1 MSQSIYFIESIVDV
15 SEKIEKLLATNI
27 PLTMTDEDIT
37 RHTACFKC
45 NLCTCDVNNL
55 TRIRDH
61 DHLTGKFRQTLC
73 NRCNLSLKQP
83 KYVPVFL
90 HNLSNYDAHFIV
102 TELGYD
108 SHRIKVIPN
117 SEEKF
122 VTFSKYISNNFTIR
136 FVDTFR
142 FMATSL
148 STLAANLISPN
159 LEKFRLTAKYF
170 TNKDLPLVTRKGVYP
185 YDFTDDWAK
194 LEQLTL
200 PAIEDFYSTL
210 TEEHIKDTEY
220 QFAKDVWSHF
230 NCKTLGEYSDLYLKI
245 DVLLLADVFENFRDL
260 CLNTYNLDPAYYFT
274 APGFS
279 FDAMLKHTAIKLEL
293 LSDYEMLLMFEN
305 GIRGGLTQATMRYAK
320 PNNERTPD
328 YNPTDPKSWL
338 VYQDCNNLYGW
349 AMSQFMPYGGFKWV
363 KPSLDGLADLNATSP
378 IGRIYE
384 VDIAY
389 PEELHDKHND
399 LPFLPQNSI
408 PSGSK
413 VRKLMA
419 TFEPKKN
426 YIVHY
431 RNLQQALNNGLI
443 VEKVHRVVQFKQ
455 SPWLASYIALNT
467 EMRKKAKN
475 TFERDFFKL
484 LNNAVFGKTMEN
496 VRQRMEMKLVSCD
509 RRLQK
514 LINKST
520 FKHCT
525 TYSENLN
532 AVSLENKIIHF
543 CKPIYIG
550 LAVLDISKSL
560 MYDYHYNVMQKHY
573 GDKIE
578 LMYTDT
584 DSLVYYIQ
592 TNDFYEDLKNND
604 NLFERMDT
612 SNLPEDHPC
621 FISERKKIPG
631 LFSDE
636 TDGLIMTEFCAL
648 RAKSYAY
655 ILDGREKIKAKGI
668 RRHVVKNHMTFND
681 HKKCLFGEEEEMDV
695 RRENVS
701 IRSFKHRL
709 MTIKSNKLTF
719 NNFDDKRVILED
731 KIHTLA
737 HGHNLTKIHR

>member
-1 MSQSIYFIESIVDV
+1 MQKHRTMSYGFIVKASENVLLELLKQFGIPTEPVIYRGSENKQDVAKHFMESIVDV
-15 SEKIEKLLATNI
+15 SEKIEKLLTTNSSLI
-27 PLTMTDEDIT
+27 MTYEDIT
-37 RHTACFKC
+37 RHTSCFKC
-45 NLCTCDVNNL
+45 NLCKCDVNSR

-61 DHLTGKFRQTLC
+61 DHLTGKFRQTLY
-73 NRCNLSLKQP
+73 NSCNLSLKQP

-108 SHRIKVIPN
+108 SHRIKIIPN

-122 VTFSKYISNNFTIR
+122 LTFSKYISNNFTIR

-142 FMATSL
+142 FMATGL
-148 STLAANLISPN
+148 STLATNLITSD
-159 LEKFRLTAKYF
+159 LDKFRIIAKHF
-170 TNKDLPLVTRKGVYP
+170 SNNDLPLVTRKGLFP
-185 YDFTDDWAK
+185 YDFTDDWSK
-194 LEQLTL
+194 LEQTTL
-200 PAIEDFYSTL
+200 PIIEDFYSIL
-210 TEEHIKDTEY
+210 TKEHIKDTEY

-230 NCKTLGEYSDLYLKI
+230 NCRMLGEYSDLYLKI
-245 DVLLLADVFENFRDL
+245 DVLLLADVFDNFRDL

-279 FDAMLKHTAIKLEL
+279 FDAMLKYSIKLEL

-305 GIRGGLTQATMRYAK
+305 GIRGGLTQASMRYAK
-320 PNNERTPD
+320 SNNERTPD
-328 YNPTDPKSWL
+328 YNPRDPKSWL

-349 AMSQFMPYGGFKWV
+349 AMSQCMPYGGFNWV
-363 KPSLDGLADLNATSP
+363 EPSLAGLEDLNDTSP

-389 PEELHDKHND
+389 PEELHDKHSD

-419 TFEPKKN
+419 TFKPKKN

-443 VEKVHRVVQFKQ
+443 VEKVHRVIQFKQ

-475 TFERDFFKL
+475 AFEKNFFKL
-484 LNNAVFGKTMEN
+484 LNNAVFG
-496 VRQRMEMKLVSCD
+496 
-509 RRLQK
+509 
-514 LINKST
+514 
-520 FKHCT
+520 
-525 TYSENLN
+525 
-532 AVSLENKIIHF
+532 
-543 CKPIYIG
+543 
-550 LAVLDISKSL
+550 LAVLGISKSL

-578 LMYTDT
+578 LIYTDI

-592 TNDFYEDLKNND
+592 TDDFYEDLKNNPSLLD
-604 NLFERMDT
+604 RMDT
-612 SNLPEDHPC
+612 SNLPENHPC

-631 LFSDE
+631 LFSDQ
-636 TDGLIMTEFCAL
+636 TDGFIMAEFCAL

-655 ILDGREKIKAKGI
+655 ILAGREKIRAK
-668 RRHVVKNHMTFND
+668 
-681 HKKCLFGEEEEMDV
+681 
-695 RRENVS
+695 RENIS
-701 IRSFKHRL
+701 IRSFKHQL

-731 KIHTLA
+731 KNQILA
-737 HGHNLTKIHR
+737 HGHYSIEEYESEVEWLEDEEGGKWNEEEKGLMRELLKYADK